1 MSLDSFSGG
10 VLVGVVGSVI
20 AFLIITLLLAPAG
33 RYLRGRYRRF
43 VFDKRARLLLKA
55 IYDRANGD
63 PAAIKSSN
71 GAAEQAG
78 IPHGDLAPLLNHLLA
93 MRPRASQAT
102 TCL

>member
-10 VLVGVVGSVI
+10 VLVGIVGSVI

-33 RYLRGRYRRF
+33 RYLCGRYRRF
-43 VFDKRARLLLKA
+43 VFDKRAWLLLKA
-55 IYDRANGD
+55 IYDRANSD

-78 IPHGDLAPLLNHLLA
+78 IPPTAISPH
-93 MRPRASQAT
+93 S
-102 TCL
+102 